1 MKIAALRTPASFIS
15 TAVAVIA
22 LCSTFLVFAAPATP
36 VQAATAGPSITT
48 VRPSRN
54 ALAVRWASVTG
65 ATSYQVRW
73 GTNAK
78 LKGAKTKVVSGSYTE
93 LRHLASH
100 RGYWIRVRAILADGS
115 RTSYGR
121 TTRVW
126 TMPRSGYRLLP
137 PAGVTAKPVGSTSLR
152 VTFKPRSHASTYLVK
167 YGTSSSAMIEHA
179 FSRSTTLI
187 LPGLRSSKMSLFE
200 VLALNSKGKPI
211 SNYSMLARATT
222 GPAYRSSL
230 HYTAGSHDP
239 VRVASYNV
247 LSYAT
252 SGRPSWESRRGYV
265 VSTIAKQAPDVIG
278 IQEVSQGTMRN
289 STLTQYDDLVARLGD
304 PYRLTNAARYN
315 CKVTTSRSNC
325 TYRNQG
331 ASQANRIIY
340 NANTLVLLAQGSMRL
355 ERLTSKD
362 NERYLAWAKF
372 RQITTG
378 KVFLFATTHLQS
390 NQGSSTTVYNKT
402 YHYLRVRQAKAISA
416 ELNRVGGSLPK
427 MLTGDMNTRWNSPG
441 PNGTY
446 TNPQYDIFTSSS
458 GANLRDPLRSG
469 ITGQRY
475 RAPETGLS
483 TIDARYN
490 SFNGYARTQEATTTS
505 LVGTNIDYIYL
516 SKTIDALRWQ
526 TVLNLNSSGRIA
538 DSVIPSDHNMIRVDV
553 VLP

>member
-1 MKIAALRTPASFIS
+1 MGS
-15 TAVAVIA
+15 AVAGAAV
-22 LCSTFLVFAAPATP
+22 CSTCLVFAPPATP
-36 VQAATAGPSITT
+36 GQAAAPGPKITT

-54 ALAVRWASVTG
+54 ALAVRWASVAG

-73 GTNAK
+73 ATNAK

-100 RGYWIRVRAILADGS
+100 RGYWIRVRAFLADGS

-137 PAGVTAKPVGSTSLR
+137 PAGVTAKPVGSTSLK
-152 VTFKPRSHASTYLVK
+152 VTFKPRSHASKYLVK

-179 FSRSTTLI
+179 FSKSTTLI
-187 LPGLRSSKMSLFE
+187 LPGLRSSKTYYFE
-200 VLALNSKGKPI
+200 VRALNSKGKPI

-222 GPAYRSSL
+222 GPANRSSL

-247 LSYAT
+247 LAYAT

-278 IQEVSQGTMRN
+278 IQEVSQGTIRN
-289 STLTQYDDLVARLGD
+289 STLTQYDDLVARLGN

-325 TYRNQG
+325 KYRNQG

-340 NANTLVLLAQGSMRL
+340 NANTLVLLAQGSMKL

-390 NQGSSTTVYNKT
+390 N
-402 YHYLRVRQAKAISA
+402 
-416 ELNRVGGSLPK
+416 
-427 MLTGDMNTRWNSPG
+427 
-441 PNGTY
+441 
-446 TNPQYDIFTSSS
+446 
-458 GANLRDPLRSG
+458 
-469 ITGQRY
+469 
-475 RAPETGLS
+475 
-483 TIDARYN
+483 
-490 SFNGYARTQEATTTS
+490 
-505 LVGTNIDYIYL
+505 
-516 SKTIDALRWQ
+516 
-526 TVLNLNSSGRIA
+526 
-538 DSVIPSDHNMIRVDV
+538 
-553 VLP
+553 

>member
-1 MKIAALRTPASFIS
+1 MKIAALRPPASFIS
-15 TAVAVIA
+15 IGVAVIA

-36 VQAATAGPSITT
+36 VQAATAGPKITT

-54 ALAVRWASVTG
+54 ALAVRWATVTD

-73 GTNAK
+73 ATNAK
-78 LKGAKTKVVSGSYTE
+78 MKGAKSKVVSGTYTE

-100 RGYWIRVRAILADGS
+100 RGYWIKVRAILAGGS

-121 TTRVW
+121 TTRAW

-137 PAGVTAKPVGSTSLR
+137 PAGVTAKAVGSTSLR
-152 VTFKPRSHASTYLVK
+152 VSFKPRSKASKYLVK

-179 FSRSTTLI
+179 FSKSTTFI
-187 LPGLRSSKMSLFE
+187 LPGLRSSRTYYFE
-200 VLALNSKGKPI
+200 VRALNSKGKAI

-230 HYTAGSHDP
+230 SYTAGSHDP

-252 SGRPSWESRRGYV
+252 SGRPSWESRRNYV
-265 VSTIAKQAPDVIG
+265 VATITKQAPDVIG
-278 IQEVSQGTMRN
+278 VQEVSQGTMRN

-325 TYRNQG
+325 KYRNQG

-340 NANTLVLLAQGSMRL
+340 NANTLVMLAQGSMKL

-390 NQGSSTTVYNKT
+390 NQGTSTTVYNKA
-402 YHYLRVRQAKAISA
+402 YHYLRVRQAKAIST

-458 GANLRDPLRSG
+458 WANLRDPLRSG

-475 RAPETGLS
+475 RAPETGLA

-490 SFNGYARTQEATTTS
+490 SFNGYARAQEATTTS

-516 SKTIDALRWQ
+516 SKTIDATQWQ
-526 TVLNLNSSGRIA
+526 TVLNLNSSSRIA

>member
-1 MKIAALRTPASFIS
+1 
-15 TAVAVIA
+15 
-22 LCSTFLVFAAPATP
+22 
-36 VQAATAGPSITT
+36 
-48 VRPSRN
+48 
-54 ALAVRWASVTG
+54 
-65 ATSYQVRW
+65 
-73 GTNAK
+73 
-78 LKGAKTKVVSGSYTE
+78 
-93 LRHLASH
+93 
-100 RGYWIRVRAILADGS
+100 
-115 RTSYGR
+115 
-121 TTRVW
+121 
-126 TMPRSGYRLLP
+126 
-137 PAGVTAKPVGSTSLR
+137 
-152 VTFKPRSHASTYLVK
+152 
-167 YGTSSSAMIEHA
+167 
-179 FSRSTTLI
+179 
-187 LPGLRSSKMSLFE
+187 
-200 VLALNSKGKPI
+200 
-211 SNYSMLARATT
+211 MLARATT

-427 MLTGDMNTRWNSPG
+427 MLTGDMNTRWNSPDRMA
-441 PNGTY
+441 PTPIRS
-446 TNPQYDIFTSSS
+446 TTSSPPPVAPTCAIRYAAAS
-458 GANLRDPLRSG
+458 PVSATALRRPGCRPSMPGTTASTATPEPRKPPRPAWWEPTSTTSTFPRPSMRSG
-469 ITGQRY
+469 
-475 RAPETGLS
+475 
-483 TIDARYN
+483 
-490 SFNGYARTQEATTTS
+490 
-505 LVGTNIDYIYL
+505 
-516 SKTIDALRWQ
+516 
-526 TVLNLNSSGRIA
+526 GR
-538 DSVIPSDHNMIRVDV
+538 RC
-553 VLP
+553 